1 MTSPRPDEPDVH
13 LSMSLRGIRFDFR
26 ACVTAALLFIQDNQ
40 QRRYI
45 EDVRIIPGDAGAAL
59 RRMANERLYLEP

>member
-26 ACVTAALLFIQDNQ
+26 ACLTAALLFVQDSQ
-40 QRRYI
+40 HRRYI
-45 EDVRIIPGDAGAAL
+45 EDLRIIDDECSTM
-59 RRMANERLYLEP
+59 RRMANERLFLEP